1 MLNSSQTDLRR
12 RIALL
17 MSCLLFLGSLLAMAA
32 GDRRAAAASGPYVP
46 LPEPPTGYNG
56 PLTWMDYTP
65 PGSPIG
71 PGERYMPRYLDVDG
85 NGDVYV
91 TETNGMLGAPGR
103 VARISGDGLS
113 VTDVTYN
120 GHFTYPMGIAV
131 DKDGNLYV
139 ADNTQLNGS
148 SAPNTVRIMKLPYGD
163 DEWDNITYGE
173 TFAYGFGVAVDSQ
186 GNVYAVDGKNGSA
199 PFSPR
204 IMKLDEDKDETP
216 EWEDITGAPSI
227 FSYPV
232 DIAVDGAGN
241 VYVSQSPETVGQ
253 QSRMFKLSADGG
265 PWVDISPATA
275 SPGFIAFGVSVDNYD
290 NVYWISLSSSQTM
303 KLGYGGGSEDWTEIE
318 LMTPPS
324 SPVLRYDVA
333 VDGDRNVY
341 STSFSSFNVSKL
353 MASVIYDGNAPN
365 GGAVPVDLVGYEAG
379 ETAYASGNTG
389 NLTKTGHAFG
399 GWNTSAGSGGT
410 TYLPGD
416 PIVMTQSMK
425 LYAVWTPIP
434 SYTVSY
440 QAGEGGTIGGPGTE
454 TVNEGGSPISV
465 PTVTPDADY
474 TFLGWSSDG
483 GATLLTSDQLTATA
497 ITRNVTYTA
506 YFQAPVTLTG
516 IALDSDN
523 YRLRV
528 QATHQT
534 VVAAVY
540 SDHSERTITSG
551 VSFSSSNPR
560 VADVDGA
567 GLVTAKAGGT
577 AVITAEYDS
586 FQAQATVSVSADTS
600 AGPGAGASGPS
611 AQNPGA
617 EIILDGV
624 KQEKLA
630 TAKEETVNGRVVTM
644 IVLDSDQVIRKLN
657 ADNNKLLTIPLPGA
671 RGDVVGQ
678 MTGSL
683 VKALERNEAAVQL
696 VTGNATYTLPTALI
710 QIDRIAEQFGSDV
723 QLENIV
729 VSIQVSEASD
739 ETLRQAKEAAGR
751 YGAELAVRPV
761 SFTVSASDGS
771 RTVEVSRFNHYV
783 ERTITLPEGTDPG
796 QITTGV
802 MLTKDGDLLHVP
814 TIVTER
820 QGQAYARMNSLTNST
835 YSVIYNPREMGDV
848 ANHWAKK
855 EVNDMV
861 SRLIVPGV
869 TDTQFRPNVPVS
881 RAEFAAIVTRAL
893 GIQEAPYAGGF
904 ADVQAED
911 SFSGAVQAGIDYGLI
926 GGFGNGKFL
935 PDRLISRQEA
945 AVILAKAM
953 EVAKLNVALS
963 ADEAARL
970 LASFSDG
977 GETASWARNGVAAA
991 VRANLIGGRGGKLDP
1006 AANVTRAETAVLVRR
1021 LLTAAE
1027 LINR

>member
-1 MLNSSQTDLRR
+1 MLNSSQTNLRR

-46 LPEPPTGYNG
+46 LPEPPAGYTG

-71 PGERYMPRYLDVDG
+71 LGERYMPRYLDVDG

-91 TETNGMLGAPGR
+91 TETNWTLGAPGR

-120 GHFTYPMGIAV
+120 GNFTYPMGIAV

-139 ADNTQLNGS
+139 ADNTQINGS
-148 SAPNTVRIMKLPYGD
+148 SAPNAVRIMKLPYGD

-173 TFAYGFGVAVDSQ
+173 SFAYGFGVAADPQ
-186 GNVYAVDGKNGSA
+186 GNVYVVDGKNGSA

-216 EWEDITGAPSI
+216 EWEDITGAPSV
-227 FSYPV
+227 FSHPV
-232 DIAVDGAGN
+232 DIAADGAGN
-241 VYVSQSPETVGQ
+241 LYVSQSPETGSQ
-253 QSRMFKLSADGG
+253 QSRMFKLPVDGG
-265 PWVDISPATA
+265 SWTDISPATA
-275 SPGFIAFGVSVDNYD
+275 GPGFFAFGVSVDKYD
-290 NVYWISLSSSQTM
+290 NVYWISLSNSQTM

-318 LMTPPS
+318 LLTAPS

-341 STSFSSFNVSKL
+341 STSLSSFNVSKL
-353 MASVIYDGNAPN
+353 MASIIYDGNVPN
-365 GGAVPVDLVGYEAG
+365 GGAVPVDPVGYEAG

-399 GWNTSAGSGGT
+399 GWSTSAGAGGT

-416 PIVMTQSMK
+416 PIVMTQSVK

-440 QAGEGGTIGGPGTE
+440 QAGEGGTIGGPGAE
-454 TVNEGGSPISV
+454 TVSEGGFPVSV
-465 PTVTPDADY
+465 PAVTPDEDY

-483 GATLLTSDQLTATA
+483 GATLLTSDQLAATA

-516 IALDSDN
+516 IALDSEN

-528 QATHQT
+528 RATHQT

-551 VSFSSSNPR
+551 VSFSSSNPG

-577 AVITAEYDS
+577 AVITAEYGS
-586 FQAQATVSVSADTS
+586 FQAQAAVSVSADTA
-600 AGPGAGASGPS
+600 AGSGASGPP

-630 TAKEETVNGRVVTM
+630 TAKEETVNGRVVTT
-644 IVLDSDQVIRKLN
+644 IVLDSEQVIRKLN
-657 ADNNKLLTIPLPGA
+657 ADNSKLLTIPLPGA

-683 VKALERNEAAVQL
+683 VKALERNEAAIQL
-696 VTGNATYTLPTALI
+696 ITGNATYTLPTAFI
-710 QIDRIAEQFGSDV
+710 QIDRIAERLGSDV
-723 QLENIV
+723 QLDNIL

-771 RTVEVSRFNHYV
+771 RTVEVSRFNSYV

-802 MLTKDGDLLHVP
+802 MLTEDGGLLHVP
-814 TIVTER
+814 TVVTES

-835 YSVIYNPREMGDV
+835 YSVIYNPREISDV

-855 EVNDMV
+855 EVNDMA

-869 TDTQFRPNVPVS
+869 TDTQFLPNAPVS

-904 ADVQAED
+904 ADVQAGD
-911 SFSGAVQAGIDYGLI
+911 SFAGAVQAAIDYGLI

-945 AVILAKAM
+945 ATILAKAM

-970 LASFSDG
+970 LSSFSDG

-991 VRANLIGGRGGKLDP
+991 VRASLIGGRGGKLDL